1 VTPSAPHA
9 EVDVLPAAGGF
20 GGLTLASARAIDPA
34 QWAGDDP
41 IQGLVRE
48 AGYVWGS
55 VRDEDGELY
64 SVMRRIPPRPDAG
77 PATAGEHV
85 GLGGRLIVLA
95 TRGPAGERH
104 DDLRLRREAKNAASS
119 EELVRQG
126 RPDGVRFSAPAGE
139 RRALELELG
148 VDDVAYREEGVL
160 DVRGHRACPAL
171 QWYLPGPAEAMLYL
185 TQTWEVDGELLG
197 RPVRGFLFW
206 EEAYMYPG
214 ARLYVEKDALVAAGY
229 RSWYSA
235 ATRYRDGTTEVAH
248 FVFGSGA
255 LGMGVVA
262 SSTGEVLSTNRLT
275 GSARLTADRA
285 WHVGIDYDFDGTA
298 WRCEPDPRGRMQL
311 GPMPN
316 PQQEGRI
323 FRRGDDRVPEVHMAF
338 GEVVPARIGPG

>member
-1 VTPSAPHA
+1 VGS
-9 EVDVLPAAGGF
+9 E
-20 GGLTLASARAIDPA
+20 
-34 QWAGDDP
+34 
-41 IQGLVRE
+41 GLVKR
-48 AGYVWGS
+48 AHPG
-55 VRDEDGELY
+55 
-64 SVMRRIPPRPDAG
+64 
-77 PATAGEHV
+77 
-85 GLGGRLIVLA
+85 
-95 TRGPAGERH
+95 
-104 DDLRLRREAKNAASS
+104 
-119 EELVRQG
+119 
-126 RPDGVRFSAPAGE
+126 GVRFSAPAGE
-139 RRALELELG
+139 RGALELRLG
-148 VDDVAYREEGVL
+148 VDDLDYREEDVL
-160 DVRGHRACPAL
+160 DLHGHRTCPAL
-171 QWYLPGPAEAMLYL
+171 QWYVPGPAAAMLYL

-214 ARLYVEKDALVAAGY
+214 ARLYVEKDALVVAGY

-248 FVFGSGA
+248 FVFGPGA

-275 GSARLTADRA
+275 GSARLTDDRA
-285 WHVGIDYDFDGTA
+285 WHLGIDYDFGGTP

-323 FRRGDDRVPEVHMAF
+323 FRRGDDRVPEVHMAW

>member
-1 VTPSAPHA
+1 VSSSPTPRDAG
-9 EVDVLPAAGGF
+9 VLPAAGDF

-34 QWAGDDP
+34 QWAGDEP
-41 IQGLVRE
+41 IMGLVRE

-55 VRDEDGELY
+55 VRDEEGELY
-64 SVMRRIPPRPDAG
+64 SVMRRIPPRRDAG
-77 PATAGEHV
+77 PAAVGDHV
-85 GLGGRLIVLA
+85 GLGGKLIVLA

-104 DDLRLRREAKNAASS
+104 DALR
-119 EELVRQG
+119 
-126 RPDGVRFSAPAGE
+126 
-139 RRALELELG
+139 LG
-148 VDDVAYREEGVL
+148 VDDLDYREEDVL
-160 DVRGHRACPAL
+160 DLHGHRTCPAL
-171 QWYLPGPAEAMLYL
+171 QWYVPGPAAAMLYL

-214 ARLYVEKDALVAAGY
+214 ARLYVEKDALVVAGY

-248 FVFGSGA
+248 FVFGPGA

-275 GSARLTADRA
+275 GSARLTDDRA
-285 WHVGIDYDFDGTA
+285 WHLGIDYDFGGTP

-323 FRRGDDRVPEVHMAF
+323 FRRGDDRVPEVHMAW